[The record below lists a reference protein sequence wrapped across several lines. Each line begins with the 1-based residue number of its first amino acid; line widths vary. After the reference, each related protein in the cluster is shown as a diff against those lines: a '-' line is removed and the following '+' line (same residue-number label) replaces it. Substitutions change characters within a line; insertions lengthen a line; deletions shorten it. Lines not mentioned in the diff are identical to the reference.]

1 MITMM
6 TVTMIVMMA
15 VIMITMKMV
24 TVDKQTNEQN
34 NKTTTEKTPCTVLE
48 EVQINKN
55 KVPEVFAAKFCWT
68 KKKFRI
74 KVKIISCV

>member
-1 MITMM
+1 MIMITMM

-34 NKTTTEKTPCTVLE
+34 NKTITEKTPFTASAE
-48 EVQINKN
+48 IQINKA
-55 KVPEVFAAKFCWT
+55 KDRKCSLQSFAEQ
-68 KKKFRI
+68 KKK
-74 KVKIISCV
+74 ISS